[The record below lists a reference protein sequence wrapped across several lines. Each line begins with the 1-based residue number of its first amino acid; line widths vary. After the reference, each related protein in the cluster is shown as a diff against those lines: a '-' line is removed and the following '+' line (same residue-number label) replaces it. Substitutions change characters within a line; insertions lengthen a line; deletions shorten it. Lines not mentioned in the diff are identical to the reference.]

1 MSVNNTNKKLSM
13 NDVNNQL
20 AEAMSTINNLQGE
33 IADLIAE
40 NKELSSA
47 RDTTAAELE
56 KRMSIQL
63 ELDQCKSDMEDL
75 RASYDYLNTKSEIS
89 DKVYNEMVI
98 EAQEGIKNAKAAVK
112 RHRNISIGIVVTV
125 AVVSIAIAIFK

>member
-13 NDVNNQL
+13 NDINNQL

-33 IADLIAE
+33 IDDLIAE

-63 ELDQCKSDMEDL
+63 ELDQCKSDMEEL
-75 RASYDYLNTKSEIS
+75 RTSYDYLKTRSEIS
-89 DKVYNEMVI
+89 DKVYNEMII
-98 EAQEGIKNAKAAVK
+98 ESQAAIKNAKAAVK
-112 RHRNISIGIVVTV
+112 KYRNTAIGIIVVTGIV
-125 AVVSIAIAIFK
+125 AIAIALFK